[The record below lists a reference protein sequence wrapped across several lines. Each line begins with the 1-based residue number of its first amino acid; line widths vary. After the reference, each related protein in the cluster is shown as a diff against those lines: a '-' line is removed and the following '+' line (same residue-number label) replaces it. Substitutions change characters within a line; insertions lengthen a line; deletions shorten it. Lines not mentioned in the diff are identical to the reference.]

1 METFLL
7 PLPPFFWSGATES
20 TGKFMLQ
27 DTGHTSITVEVVD
40 NEKASTDKNCEGNTQ
55 HKTRV

>member
-1 METFLL
+1 
-7 PLPPFFWSGATES
+7 
-20 TGKFMLQ
+20 MLQ